1 MNHHFNYFCRSQ
13 SFLGQSLAFSD
24 SFLISFSCAERSLE
38 TLRPQQ
44 QQFST
49 YQIEICQGQET
60 EALSLVLSQS
70 AITNFAVAPQPFD
83 DIEDMLHFR
92 PHLALPSIPLP
103 VAITKWSAA
112 AAATLHPPLAT
123 PSVKGFL
130 LRFINISAVAIDG
143 LLITMQQ
150 LIHHL
155 RVVDFGRSHHRA
167 VRQAVHRVRAHVKLH
182 AEKPVRTFARATHF
196 RIMFTAGVLSRAW
209 RRDNG
214 R

>member
-24 SFLISFSCAERSLE
+24 SFLISFGCPERSLE
-38 TLRPQQ
+38 TLRPKQ

-60 EALSLVLSQS
+60 EALSLVLNQA

-83 DIEDMLHFR
+83 DIEDMFHFR
-92 PHLALPSIPLP
+92 SHFALPPIPLP
-103 VAITKWSAA
+103 VTMVERRAAVAA
-112 AAATLHPPLAT
+112 ALHPPLAT
-123 PSVKGFL
+123 TGVKGFL

-143 LLITMQQ
+143 LLVTMQQ

-155 RVVDFGRSHHRA
+155 RVVDFGRSDRYA
-167 VRQAVHRVRAHVKLH
+167 VRQPVH
-182 AEKPVRTFARATHF
+182 P
-196 RIMFTAGVLSRAW
+196 
-209 RRDNG
+209 
-214 R
+214 